1 MSIEPAGTTSI
12 RCETLPEAW
21 EMSICAVLD
30 SGAPLVD
37 TQRGARARE
46 LLGMRIEVTDPTRNC
61 GLPPRYP
68 LSAQFVEEH
77 WTAMS
82 DATIGVGIAS
92 RINRPGTLTE
102 PGFNQIEA
110 AVRQL
115 SARPDSRRAV
125 VALWDGKSDTMSEH
139 PPCAC
144 IVQFL
149 LRQDRITVVS
159 YFRSNDA
166 WTAAFP
172 DMVAMVRLGSL
183 VAARLDVRVGTYIHF
198 AASYHIYEAD
208 LVPAT
213 AAFQDIRPSA

>member
-1 MSIEPAGTTSI
+1 M
-12 RCETLPEAW
+12 
-21 EMSICAVLD
+21 
-30 SGAPLVD
+30 
-37 TQRGARARE
+37 
-46 LLGMRIEVTDPTRNC
+46 GMRIEVTDPTRDR
-61 GLPPRYP
+61 GLPFRYP
-68 LSAQFVEEH
+68 FSEQFVEDH
-77 WTAMS
+77 WLAMS

-92 RINRPGTLTE
+92 RINRPDTLTE
-102 PGFNQIEA
+102 PGFNQLEA
-110 AVRQL
+110 VISRL

-125 VALWDGKSDTMSEH
+125 IALWDGDTDAMSEH

-149 LRQDRITVVS
+149 LRQGCLNVFS

-183 VAARLDVRVGTYIHF
+183 VAARLGAGVGTYIHF

-208 LVPAT
+208 LVPALAT
-213 AAFQDIRPSA
+213 FRDLICPSD